1 MRDRTLWTW
10 HIGAGVVI
18 LVLLGLHMAIMHLD
32 ATLGIFSAAGGE
44 PVEWESVAA
53 RAPSVFFTVTYVLLL
68 GAALYHGLYGL
79 RNILLE
85 LNPGAGLRRTIN
97 VGLLL
102 VGVGAVRLRD
112 LGGPRRARRGDDG
125 GRLTWPTRAPS
136 PGRSPS
142 TSAATSPAWTA
153 SRAGRITGSRRRPA

>member
-32 ATLGIFSAAGGE
+32 QTLGISGAE

-53 RAPSVFFTVTYVLLL
+53 RAGSLFFAVTYVLLL
-68 GAALYHGLYGL
+68 GAALYHGLYGF

-85 LNPGAGLRRTIN
+85 LNPGPGIRRAVN
-97 VGLLL
+97 VGLTV
-102 VGVGAVRLRD
+102 VGLGLFAFGTWAALAAPGAALAM
-112 LGGPRRARRGDDG
+112 GG
-125 GRLTWPTRAPS
+125 
-136 PGRSPS
+136 
-142 TSAATSPAWTA
+142 
-153 SRAGRITGSRRRPA
+153 